1 MEIKVGITFDDAY
14 ELYDFFSMMSKPEQK
29 RRTVEKTVAEI
40 VEETDEISDG
50 MEESHESL
58 DIPIVFDQDEFNKT
72 YDYDAISCTFKTKKG
87 KSRFWVTG
95 TEGLDILIYW
105 DERLS
110 CHEIYNM
117 IDWTYD
123 KRVTENTISHFIRRC
138 KEGKMYWA
146 FRNICENPLMNEDF
160 SIYEKILMKM
170 REE

>member
-1 MEIKVGITFDDAY
+1 MAIKVGITFDDTS

-29 RRTVEKTVAEI
+29 GRTVEKTVAEI
-40 VEETDEISDG
+40 VEETDGISEG

-58 DIPIVFDQDEFNKT
+58 DIPIVFDQDEFNRT

-95 TEGLDILIYW
+95 TEGVDILIYW
-105 DERLS
+105 DEGLS
-110 CHEIYNM
+110 YHEIYNM